1 MRHKGEI
8 AKLELVG
15 VQRTGRRRPIAI
27 SIGIPYAIRD
37 GRGANCAACPVS
49 IRGLGRHS
57 RLNARRTL
65 GEDTFQA
72 LSIALA
78 FVRRWL
84 LDFVESGNRVLSRTD
99 NTRYQSRHISRDTN
113 GTLTQAL
120 LLPAAARP
128 RGASLLVCVAAAAGK
143 RRLRNRSREVRA

>member
-1 MRHKGEI
+1 MNHRREI

-15 VQRTGRRRPIAI
+15 IQRTGRRRTITI

-37 GRGANCAACPVS
+37 GRGANCGACPVS

-57 RLNARRTL
+57 RLNARRIL

-78 FVRRWL
+78 FVRRRL
-84 LDFVESGNRVLSRTD
+84 LDFVESGNRVLFADGRHELPIEAYFP
-99 NTRYQSRHISRDTN
+99 RYEREPNS
-113 GTLTQAL
+113 
-120 LLPAAARP
+120 
-128 RGASLLVCVAAAAGK
+128 GASPARGPKATRGRPAGV
-143 RRLRNRSREVRA
+143 RSGRGR